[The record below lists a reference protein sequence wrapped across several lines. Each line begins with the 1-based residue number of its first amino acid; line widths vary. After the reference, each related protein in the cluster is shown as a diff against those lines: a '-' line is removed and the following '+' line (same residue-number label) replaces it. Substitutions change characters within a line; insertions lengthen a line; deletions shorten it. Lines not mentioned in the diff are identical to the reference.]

1 MKRYT
6 LFLTTL
12 LAIGWTTVALP
23 ARKDNKPPRG
33 FKALFNGK
41 DLTNWQGLIELP
53 QREKLT
59 PEQLA
64 AKQKESNEA
73 ILPHW
78 TVAEG
83 VLRYDGHGNS
93 LQTMKDYGDFDLW
106 VDWKI
111 LPGGDSGLYLR
122 GCPQVQIWDY
132 NARPEGSGG
141 LYNNQKNP
149 SKPLKCA
156 DKPIGEW
163 NRFHIVMKGEIV
175 SVWLNGELIVDK
187 VTLENYWD
195 RGKPVPARGPI
206 ELQHH
211 GNTLEFKNIFIKK
224 LKRKG

>member
-1 MKRYT
+1 MKHYT
-6 LFLTTL
+6 LFLTIL
-12 LAIGWTTVALP
+12 LATVWTTVVMP
-23 ARKDNKPPRG
+23 AQKDNKPPRG

-41 DLTNWQGLIELP
+41 DLTNWQGLIEVP

-59 PEQLA
+59 AEQLA
-64 AKQKESNEA
+64 AKQKEANEA

-78 TVAEG
+78 TVNDG
-83 VLRYDGHGNS
+83 VLRYDGNGNS
-93 LQTMKDYGDFDLW
+93 LQTLKDYEDFDLW

-132 NARPEGSGG
+132 NACPEGSGG

-175 SVWLNGELIVDK
+175 SVWLNGELIVDN

-195 RGKPVPARGPI
+195 RSKPVPAKGPI

-224 LKRKG
+224 LKRRG